1 MSVTR
6 YSIVSFWVQKPG
18 EIISFQHKISAYL
31 KRCTG
36 FKLSLV
42 GSMDPSLLNCEIGR
56 ISASFNSLKEE
67 AITSALRYEET
78 VTQDFQDLAVEL
90 HPGQIVSGVYVDAA
104 LHEEFTPYKVQL
116 YLRCTDKEGQTQN
129 QKGSCT
135 TT

>member
-36 FKLSLV
+36 FKLSLL
-42 GSMDPSLLNCEIGR
+42 GSMDASLLNCEIGR
-56 ISASFNSLKEE
+56 LSASFNSLKEE
-67 AITSALRYEET
+67 AITSTLRYEET
-78 VTQDFQDLAVEL
+78 VAQDFQEVDVYL
-90 HPGQIVSGVYVDAA
+90 HSGQIVSGVYVDS
-104 LHEEFTPYKVQL
+104 LLSEDFTPYKVQL

>member
-1 MSVTR
+1 MLVSR

-18 EIISFQHKISAYL
+18 EIISFQHKIPAYL

-36 FKLSLV
+36 FKLSLI
-42 GSMDPSLLNCEIGR
+42 GSMDASLLNCEIGR

-67 AITSALRYEET
+67 AITSALKYEET
-78 VTQDFQDLAVEL
+78 VTQDFQELDVHL
-90 HPGQIVSGVYVDAA
+90 HPGQIVSGVYVDNA
-104 LHEEFTPYKVQL
+104 LHEEFTPFKVQL

>member
-18 EIISFQHKISAYL
+18 EIISFQHKIPAYL

-42 GSMDPSLLNCEIGR
+42 GSMDASLLNCEIGR
-56 ISASFNSLKEE
+56 LSASFNSLKEE

-78 VTQDFQDLAVEL
+78 FTQDFQDLAVEL
-90 HPGQIVSGVYVDAA
+90 HPGQIVSGVYVDNA
-104 LHEEFTPYKVQL
+104 LHEEFRPYKVQL

>member
-42 GSMDPSLLNCEIGR
+42 GAMDASLLNCEIGR

-67 AITSALRYEET
+67 AITATLIHHELEA
-78 VTQDFQDLAVEL
+78 QGFQELAVHL

-116 YLRCTDKEGQTQN
+116 YLRCTDKEVQTQN

>member
-6 YSIVSFWVQKPG
+6 YSIVSFWVQKPS
-18 EIISFQHKISAYL
+18 EIISFQHKIPAYL

-42 GSMDPSLLNCEIGR
+42 GSMDTSHLNCEIGR

-67 AITSALRYEET
+67 AITANLIHHELEAK
-78 VTQDFQDLAVEL
+78 DFQELDVHL

-104 LHEEFTPYKVQL
+104 LHEEFRPYKVQL
-116 YLRCTDKEGQTQN
+116 YLHCTDKEGQTQN

>member
-1 MSVTR
+1 MAVTR
-6 YSIVSFWVQKPG
+6 YSIVSLLVQKSG
-18 EIISFQHKISAYL
+18 EIISFQHKIPAYL

-36 FKLSLV
+36 FKLSLL
-42 GSMDPSLLNCEIGR
+42 GSIDASLLNCEIGR
-56 ISASFNSLKEE
+56 LSASFNSLKEE

-78 VTQDFQDLAVEL
+78 VTQDFQELDVHL
-90 HPGQIVSGVYVDAA
+90 HPGQIVSGVYVDNA
-104 LHEEFTPYKVQL
+104 LQEEFRPYKVQL

>member
-18 EIISFQHKISAYL
+18 EIISFQHKIPAYL

-42 GSMDPSLLNCEIGR
+42 GSIDASLLNCEIGR

-78 VTQDFQDLAVEL
+78 VTKDFQELDVHL
-90 HPGQIVSGVYVDAA
+90 HPGQIVSGVYVDS
-104 LHEEFTPYKVQL
+104 LLSEDFTPYKVQL
-116 YLRCTDKEGQTQN
+116 YLRCTDKEGQTQK

>member
-1 MSVTR
+1 
-6 YSIVSFWVQKPG
+6 
-18 EIISFQHKISAYL
+18 
-31 KRCTG
+31 
-36 FKLSLV
+36 
-42 GSMDPSLLNCEIGR
+42 MDTSHLNCEIGR

-78 VTQDFQDLAVEL
+78 VTQDFQELAVEL
-90 HPGQIVSGVYVDAA
+90 HPGQIVSGVYVDTA
-104 LHEEFTPYKVQL
+104 LSEEFTPYKVQL